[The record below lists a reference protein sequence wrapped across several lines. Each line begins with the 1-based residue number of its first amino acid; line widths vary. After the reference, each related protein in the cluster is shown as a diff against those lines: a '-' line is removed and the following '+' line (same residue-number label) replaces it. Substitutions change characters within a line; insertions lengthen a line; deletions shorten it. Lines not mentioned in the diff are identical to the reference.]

1 MTQHIP
7 LSQQQ
12 AHEPHTKSFI
22 EDGIEWRGTVSTL
35 TGAAAGKPSLFDRN
49 SRKATART
57 ASPPCTDHPLED
69 CLGRTMEKK
78 EKKGLYALALALGF
92 AVLAYFLLKRST
104 RPSASTIFW
113 VPVKN
118 GWQLEQMSTFKSPT
132 VVRV

>member
-22 EDGIEWRGTVSTL
+22 EDGIDRKGTETTL
-35 TGAAAGKPSLFDRN
+35 RVAAAGKPSLFDRN

-78 EKKGLYALALALGF
+78 EKQVLSFGFGLRRFGVFFIETFHPSFGIHNFLG
-92 AVLAYFLLKRST
+92 AREKRMAT
-104 RPSASTIFW
+104 GTD
-113 VPVKN
+113 VD
-118 GWQLEQMSTFKSPT
+118 L
-132 VVRV
+132 

>member
-22 EDGIEWRGTVSTL
+22 EDGIDRKGTETTL
-35 TGAAAGKPSLFDRN
+35 RVAAAGKPSLFDRN

-57 ASPPCTDHPLED
+57 ASPPYTDHPLED

-78 EKKGLYALALALGF
+78 EKKGLYALALGF